1 MNYTPDLTEVYVK
14 LKQIHYA
21 LELVIDDLHESL
33 KRPLNVERMIL
44 DKQLFLQQQE
54 EIWNCAKMLEEI
66 APEECQP
73 DLLQFW

>member
-73 DLLQFW
+73 DLLQVW